1 MAMSEG
7 VSATTTKLY
16 RDCLRL
22 ARHLAGETKKG
33 DKMREMIRMQ
43 FRAGAAETD
52 EGKIEMLKF
61 AAVRGLSNYMALEAG
76 AKDPKVKAAMKAQT
90 QRVQAE
96 AVDEQT
102 QLDSTVGDLGI
113 EESSEAVSSR
123 GEA

>member
-1 MAMSEG
+1 MSEG

-61 AAVRGLSNYMALEAG
+61 AAVRGLSNYMVCALVVSCPA
-76 AKDPKVKAAMKAQT
+76 
-90 QRVQAE
+90 
-96 AVDEQT
+96 
-102 QLDSTVGDLGI
+102 
-113 EESSEAVSSR
+113 SSPVFGSFVALLSVH
-123 GEA
+123 A